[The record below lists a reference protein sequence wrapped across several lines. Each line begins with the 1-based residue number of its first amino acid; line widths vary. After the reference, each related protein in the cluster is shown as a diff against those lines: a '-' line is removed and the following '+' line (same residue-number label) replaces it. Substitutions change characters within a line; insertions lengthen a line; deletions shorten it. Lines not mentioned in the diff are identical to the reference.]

1 MLQQQEY
8 ILTTENE
15 YKQINSVKDSIQ
27 EIHNSGNFFQLS
39 LKTLELIRRFNKL
52 YVDVFEH
59 SESTPSNINQLM
71 ITGRALETQL
81 VRES

>member
-39 LKTLELIRRFNKL
+39 LKTLELIRMFNNL